1 MNWAVHMIWSLAEC
15 HGKRGWNQMKRQTLC
30 GMVLLAIA
38 AILVSCGGNAR
49 EQAVSSGV
57 QSAVTSAPSVKT
69 NLVVALDGE
78 PQQLDPYAHSNQNGF
93 VVSRLVFESLMKT
106 DDEGNV
112 IPWLAT
118 AWNMVD
124 DTTLQLTLRDDVFF
138 HDGSK
143 LTSEDVAYS
152 LALAAKSS
160 FTSNLFGSI
169 DTEGFE
175 IPDATHLVVKLKFPN
190 AALIPAMAS
199 YRCAIVSKNYYET
212 ATDEQRSRHPM
223 GTGPMRFKNWVS
235 GDRIEL
241 ESSDSYWGEPL
252 PYKDFTARVI
262 IEGSSRAIELETGG
276 VDIAFNLPDTEWDR
290 IAGNP
295 KTRLISG
302 NTQGVSF
309 VTFNSS
315 IAPYDNPDVRRGLAY
330 ALNRDALVQVGW
342 GGKADVADSF
352 YAPTI
357 FGHKSEHL
365 PGYDPQKAKEYLSKA
380 GYNESNPLHLVYTTY
395 DSTLNR
401 NFSEAVQA
409 MWTAVGVQCEINFV
423 DLAMYTTMNNAGKIQ
438 VSLMTNTAV
447 INDPTAALLAWP
459 TSRTISIRHNDAK
472 VDEYLNAGRSTYDQ
486 TERASIYGELQDYLA
501 DKLYTFPIAF
511 PQNAYG
517 STSQI
522 ANLPFY
528 PNVVPDLSR
537 ITFTK

>member
-1 MNWAVHMIWSLAEC
+1 
-15 HGKRGWNQMKRQTLC
+15 
-30 GMVLLAIA
+30 
-38 AILVSCGGNAR
+38 
-49 EQAVSSGV
+49 
-57 QSAVTSAPSVKT
+57 
-69 NLVVALDGE
+69 
-78 PQQLDPYAHSNQNGF
+78 
-93 VVSRLVFESLMKT
+93 
-106 DDEGNV
+106 
-112 IPWLAT
+112 
-118 AWNMVD
+118 
-124 DTTLQLTLRDDVFF
+124 
-138 HDGSK
+138 
-143 LTSEDVAYS
+143 
-152 LALAAKSS
+152 
-160 FTSNLFGSI
+160 
-169 DTEGFE
+169 
-175 IPDATHLVVKLKFPN
+175 
-190 AALIPAMAS
+190 
-199 YRCAIVSKNYYET
+199 
-212 ATDEQRSRHPM
+212 M
-223 GTGPMRFKNWVS
+223 GTGPMRFKNWVT

-241 ESSDSYWGEPL
+241 EAFDKYWGEPL

-276 VDIAFNLPDTEWDR
+276 VDIAFNLPNTEWDR
-290 IAGNP
+290 IASNP

-315 IAPYDNPDVRRGLAY
+315 IPPYGNPDVRRGLAY

-352 YAPTI
+352 YSPTV
-357 FGHKSEHL
+357 FGHKSEDL
-365 PGYDPQKAKEYLSKA
+365 PGYDPEKAKEYLAKA
-380 GYNESNPLHLVYTTY
+380 GYNESNPLRLVYTTY

-423 DLAMYTTMNNAGKIQ
+423 DLAMYTTMNNAGQIQ

-472 VDEYLNAGRSTYDQ
+472 VDEYLDAGRSTYDQ
-486 TERASIYGELQDYLA
+486 SERAGIYGELQDYLA

-517 STSQI
+517 STSRI
-522 ANLPFY
+522 TNLPFY

-537 ITFTK
+537 IKFTE